1 MAQSPQQPK
10 PPRRDDDLP
19 EDVTDIANELAQE
32 HARRRTTGA
41 PSRVDL
47 TGFETSATGNPSNP
61 YFRPPT
67 SDPSVEV
74 TALRPLSEAMVK
86 PVHIPEPD
94 EGVTLEPTED
104 EALNRAILTKRLP
117 VPIKT
122 EAPESSYDD
131 VVANIPEAR
140 GSDTEIRKV
149 LPQSQVL
156 KEPGLLINDDDLEQ
170 VRRRTSRGLLV
181 PLMRA
186 MSDRVQSLVTAKA
199 PVPFDHS
206 YYDLRGVSWGADIC
220 ESPSLLETAFVAR
233 VSGRED
239 ARYWALNALGLK
251 AHQNNGIFHD
261 RAGNDPETPPGRGCI
276 TSLRDVAIAADFLGP
291 FLTNADKEDLA
302 NILHFNGKRLAA
314 FVNDPS
320 LNLSAG
326 LGEIGAMALGL
337 IGLPLMTF
345 ERFYADA
352 KRWVDTA
359 EQRSQALLLNR
370 VAENGRPAAS
380 DLVGLTELMRFV
392 LPFAA
397 AFKRY
402 YEDDILMGEGGNLS
416 QLPRWAAHQFGSGR
430 HGLFASSRLAVGDLR
445 SATPLWARLADTYR
459 DGVAQWLLHQIS
471 IADATHRGGSEKRG
485 TSKLRLELPAAPG
498 LDAVL
503 TAIFYD
509 PELITTSPETTMTPG
524 ARLSETR
531 AVVRS
536 DWDPSS
542 PIVTL
547 QAELATL
554 PYVQVSSQGVNLKL
568 FIEPDI
574 FADHGGKRV
583 TGRVRD
589 YIDMGG
595 AAYVNGDFKCED
607 GSLAQRH
614 LLYLRSEHTALLF
627 DRFDIGDGRTL
638 KKTRLHIEG
647 SDLATAIDR
656 GTLAVKATDGS
667 ERSARFTFY
676 SNGFSQGVERGGPGQ
691 SPGLA
696 LEFMRGRGDLA
707 SIVALGPIENMP
719 EVHRLNAEEKG
730 RVYRTTMGE
739 GAVLFNGW
747 QGGMPQ
753 QCGWIWTDALMAF
766 VDRRDDYP
774 GRYVAI
780 KATSVLAYDMQEGIH
795 LGFGAAHPDDPNKPV
810 EFSMVS
816 SGPQAVLYLSTRAQL
831 RVAFPGL
838 KKVVVDG
845 IEVDTEG
852 SGKIHTLTRAL
863 EPGRHLLEFEHDSP
877 GPESSIAVPRENQ
890 LVGGVSPFQAT
901 IGDPIGVDKA
911 RLLIDG
917 QYYGQTL
924 EAAPW
929 VWKVNTV
936 QFAEGPH
943 EAVIEASDVLGHV
956 RRSAPRRFSIDNTA
970 PQVELHEPKDGKK
983 ARGMLVF
990 VASAQD
996 ANGVERVQFCIDG
1009 KKIGEPVT
1017 APPYSREL
1025 DTTQVSDGE
1034 HVVTAVATD
1043 AAGNIGTSRGARLIL
1058 ANSAPPPKIVKVKI
1072 KPSVLA
1078 LGPLEEAHVEV
1089 IGIDDED
1096 GEHPIKVHWKRIK
1109 GTGVVDKNG
1118 TFTAPGIEG
1127 ACVLEAVVPGTE
1139 VKGKL
1144 NVDVSRAH
1152 SQEQK
1157 GQRLPGHDPA

>member
-1 MAQSPQQPK
+1 MTQGPK
-10 PPRRDDDLP
+10 PPAQPGRNSDQPD
-19 EDVTDIANELAQE
+19 DVTELARELEQE

-41 PSRVDL
+41 PPRVDL
-47 TGFETSATGNPSNP
+47 SGFETSNTGSNP
-61 YFRPPT
+61 YFRPQNTSEPT
-67 SDPSVEV
+67 VEV
-74 TALRPLSEAMVK
+74 TALRPLSEAVVQ
-86 PVHIPEPD
+86 PVRMPEPE
-94 EGVTLEPTED
+94 EGVALEPTD
-104 EALNRAILTKRLP
+104 DQALNRAILTKRLP
-117 VPIKT
+117 VPSKPD
-122 EAPESSYDD
+122 APTPGYED
-131 VVANIPEAR
+131 VTVNIPEAT
-140 GSDTEIRKV
+140 GSDTAIRKV
-149 LPQSQVL
+149 LPQSKVL
-156 KEPGLLINDDDLEQ
+156 KEPGLLLSDEDLEN

-181 PLMRA
+181 PLVRA
-186 MSDRVQSLVTAKA
+186 MAERVTALA
-199 PVPFDHS
+199 NARAIVPFDHS
-206 YYDLRGVSWGADIC
+206 YYDLRAVSWGADIS
-220 ESPSLLETAFVAR
+220 ESPSLLEAAFLAR
-233 VSGRED
+233 VSDRPD
-239 ARYWALNALGLK
+239 ARAWALGALARK
-251 AHQNNGIFHD
+251 AHQNGGVFHD
-261 RAGNDPETPPGRGCI
+261 RAGNDPDTPPSRGCI
-276 TSLRDVAIAADFLGP
+276 TALRDVALAADLLSP
-291 FLTNADKEDLA
+291 YLTEADKEDLA
-302 NILHFNGKRLAA
+302 GILHFNAKRLAA

-320 LNLSAG
+320 LNLPAG
-326 LGEIGAMALGL
+326 LGETGAMALGL
-337 IGLPLMTF
+337 VGLPLMTF

-359 EQRSQALLLNR
+359 EQRAASLLANR

-380 DLVGLTELMRFV
+380 DLVGLTDLLRYL

-402 YEDDILMGEGGNLS
+402 YGDDMLMGEGGNLS

-430 HGLFASSRLAVGDLR
+430 HGLFASSRLSVGDLR
-445 SATPLWARLADTYR
+445 GATPIWARLADTYR

-471 IADATHRGGSEKRG
+471 VADAARRAGDEKRA
-485 TSKLRLELPAAPG
+485 TNKLRLELPATPG

-503 TAIFYD
+503 TAVFYD
-509 PELITTSPETTMTPG
+509 PELTTASPDSVMTPG

-547 QAELATL
+547 QAEMATL
-554 PYVQVSSQGVNLKL
+554 PYVHVASQGVNLKL

-589 YIDMGG
+589 YIDLGG
-595 AAYVNGDFKCED
+595 AAYVNGDFKCDD

-638 KKTRLHIEG
+638 KKTRLRIEG
-647 SDLATAIDR
+647 SDHATAIDR
-656 GTLAVKATDGS
+656 GTLAVRASDGS

-676 SNGFSQGVERGGPGQ
+676 SNGFSQGVERGGPGS
-691 SPGLA
+691 SPGLS

-707 SIVALGPIENMP
+707 SIIALGRIEDMP
-719 EVHRLNAEEKG
+719 EVRRINAEEKG

-753 QCGWIWTDALMAF
+753 QCGWVWTDALMAF

-780 KATSVLAYDMQEGIH
+780 KATSVLAYDMEEGIH
-795 LGFGAAHPDDPNKPV
+795 LGFGAAHPEDPDKPV
-810 EFSMVS
+810 EFSLVA
-816 SGPQAVLYLSTRAQL
+816 SGPQAVLYLSTRAQV

-838 KKVVVDG
+838 RKVMVDG

-852 SGKIHTLTRAL
+852 VGKIHMLSRAL
-863 EPGRHLLEFEHDSP
+863 EPGRHLLEFEHESP
-877 GPESSIAVPRENQ
+877 GPESSIALPRENQ
-890 LVGGVSPFQAT
+890 LVGGNAPFQAT
-901 IGDPIGVDKA
+901 IGDPIGVDSA

-917 QYYGQTL
+917 QYFGATL
-924 EAAPW
+924 NGPPW
-929 VWKVNTV
+929 VWKVNTT
-936 QFAEGPH
+936 QLSEGPH
-943 EAVIEASDVLGHV
+943 ESVIEASDVLGHV
-956 RRSAPRRFSIDNTA
+956 RRSAPRRFSVDNTA
-970 PQVELHEPKDGKK
+970 PLVDLREPKDGKK
-983 ARGMLVF
+983 ARGVLVF
-990 VASAQD
+990 VATAED
-996 ANGVERVQFCIDG
+996 DNGVERVQFCIDG
-1009 KKIGEPVT
+1009 KAVGEPVT
-1017 APPYSREL
+1017 TPPYSREI
-1025 DTTQVSDGE
+1025 DTAVVPDGE
-1034 HVVTAVATD
+1034 HVVTAVAVD
-1043 AAGNIGTSRGARLIL
+1043 AAGNIGTSTGARLIL
-1058 ANSAPPPKIVKVKI
+1058 TNNAPPPKIVKLKI

-1078 LGPLEEAHVEV
+1078 LGPLEEAHVDV

-1096 GEHPIKVHWKRIK
+1096 GEHAIKVQWKRIK

-1139 VKGKL
+1139 VKARL

-1152 SQEQK
+1152 SKDQI
-1157 GQRLPGHDPA
+1157 GHYRHSDDPI

>member
-1 MAQSPQQPK
+1 MTQGPK
-10 PPRRDDDLP
+10 KPGASRRDDDMP

-32 HARRRTTGA
+32 HARRRSTGEPA
-41 PSRVDL
+41 RVDL
-47 TGFETSATGNPSNP
+47 TGLDTSDSPSNP
-61 YFRPPT
+61 YFRPQKGGET
-67 SDPSVEV
+67 TAEV
-74 TALRPLSEAMVK
+74 PALRPLSEAVVQ
-86 PVHIPEPD
+86 PVRMPDPED
-94 EGVTLEPTED
+94 SVVMEPTED
-104 EALNRAILTKRLP
+104 GTLNQAILTKRLP
-117 VPIKT
+117 VPVK
-122 EAPESSYDD
+122 PESPTASYED
-131 VVANIPEAR
+131 VVANIPEAT
-140 GSDTEIRKV
+140 GSDTEIRRV
-149 LPQSQVL
+149 LPQSKVL
-156 KEPGLLINDDDLEQ
+156 KEPGLLLGDDDLDQ
-170 VRRRTSRGLLV
+170 LKRRTSRGLLV
-181 PLMRA
+181 PLTRA
-186 MSDRVQSLVTAKA
+186 MAERVSSLIGARA
-199 PVPFDHS
+199 LVPFDHS
-206 YYDLRGVSWGADIC
+206 YYDLRGVSWGADIS
-220 ESPSLLETAFVAR
+220 ESPSLLEAAFIAR
-233 VSGRED
+233 LTGRED
-239 ARYWALNALGLK
+239 ARLWALNALGLK
-251 AHQNNGIFHD
+251 AHQNSGVFHD
-261 RAGNDPETPPGRGCI
+261 RAGSDPDTPPGRGCI
-276 TSLRDVAIAADFLGP
+276 TSLRDVALAADLLAP
-291 FLTNADKEDLA
+291 WLTEADKEDLA
-302 NILHFNGKRLAA
+302 NILHFNGKRLAV
-314 FVNDPS
+314 FVNDPKM
-320 LNLSAG
+320 NLPAS
-326 LGEIGAMALGL
+326 LGETGAMALGL
-337 IGLPLMTF
+337 VGLPLMTF

-352 KRWVDTA
+352 KRWVDSA
-359 EQRSQALLLNR
+359 EQRAHTLLQNR
-370 VAENGRPAAS
+370 VADNGRPAAS
-380 DLVGLTELMRFV
+380 DLVGLTELMRYM

-402 YEDDILMGEGGNLS
+402 YDDDMLMGEGGNLS

-430 HGLFASSRLAVGDLR
+430 QGLFASSRLAVGDLR
-445 SATPLWARLADTYR
+445 AATPLWARLADTYR

-471 IADATHRGGSEKRG
+471 VADATRRDGGEKRA
-485 TSKLRLELPAAPG
+485 TSKMRLELPAGPG

-503 TAIFYD
+503 TALFYD
-509 PELITTSPETTMTPG
+509 PELATISPEATMTPG

-547 QAELATL
+547 QAEAATL
-554 PYVQVSSQGVNLKL
+554 PYVHLASQGVNLKL

-583 TGRVRD
+583 IGRVRD
-589 YIDMGG
+589 YIDLGG
-595 AAYVNGDFKCED
+595 AAYVNGDFKCDD

-638 KKTRLHIEG
+638 KKTRLRIEG
-647 SDLATAIDR
+647 SDLATAVDR

-676 SNGFSQGVERGGPGQ
+676 SNGFSQGVERGGPGS
-691 SPGLA
+691 SPGLS

-707 SIVALGPIENMP
+707 SIIALGRVADMP
-719 EVHRLNAEEKG
+719 EVRRLNIEEKG
-730 RVYRTTMGE
+730 RVYRTSMGE

-753 QCGWIWTDALMAF
+753 QCGWVWTDALMAF

-810 EFSMVS
+810 EFSLVA

-838 KKVVVDG
+838 KKVMVDG
-845 IEVDTEG
+845 LEVATEG
-852 SGKIHTLTRAL
+852 VAKIHMLTQAL

-877 GPESSIAVPRENQ
+877 GPESSLALPREGQ
-890 LVGGVSPFQAT
+890 LVGGASPFQGT

-917 QYYGQTL
+917 QYYGATL

-929 VWKVNTV
+929 VWKVNTT
-936 QFAEGPH
+936 QLSEGPH

-956 RRSAPRRFSIDNTA
+956 RRSAPRRFSVDNTA
-970 PQVELHEPKDGKK
+970 PLVDLREPKDGKK
-983 ARGMLVF
+983 ARGVLTF
-990 VASAQD
+990 VATAED
-996 ANGVERVQFCIDG
+996 DNGVERVQFCIDG
-1009 KKIGEPVT
+1009 KTVGEPVT
-1017 APPYSREL
+1017 TPPYAREI
-1025 DTTQVSDGE
+1025 DTAQVPDGE

-1043 AAGNIGTSRGARLIL
+1043 AAGNIGTSAGARLIL
-1058 ANSAPPPKIVKVKI
+1058 ANNAPPPKIVKVKI

-1078 LGPLEEAHVEV
+1078 LGPLEEAHVDV

-1096 GEHPIKVHWKRIK
+1096 GEHPIKVQWKRIK

-1152 SQEQK
+1152 SKDQI
-1157 GQRLPGHDPA
+1157 GHHRHSEDPI